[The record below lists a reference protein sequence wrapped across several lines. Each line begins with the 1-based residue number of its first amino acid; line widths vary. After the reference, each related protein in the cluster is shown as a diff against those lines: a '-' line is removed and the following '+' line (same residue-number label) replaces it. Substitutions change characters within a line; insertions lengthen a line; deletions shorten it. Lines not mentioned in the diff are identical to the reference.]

1 MIENSADELYAK
13 LEPGSVNLIL
23 TDPPYGTGKAQTI
36 HGKSYTDDPQTA
48 EQNVVLLGQAAAR
61 LLAPDGVLAVFFD
74 YRLVHK
80 AHGILSDYLTPHG
93 EIIWHYMLGGTAK
106 KWWSNKHDT
115 ILLFDRGGN
124 GYFDHDSDPNVP
136 RLASRGENY
145 PLTKP
150 KKQDSVIE
158 YTMSPTSRERVGYPT
173 QKPLDVLR
181 QIVGVHSRRG
191 DLVID
196 PFMGS
201 GSTLI
206 AAKDMSCRYAGADI
220 NPDARQI
227 ALERLGQW

>member
-1 MIENSADELYAK
+1 MANTELM
-13 LEPGSVNLIL
+13 
-23 TDPPYGTGKAQTI
+23 GTGHWNAYLSLIKFLFGSDI
-36 HGKSYTDDPQTA
+36 HKISPDDFHVD
-48 EQNVVLLGQAAAR
+48 NNG
-61 LLAPDGVLAVFFD
+61 
-74 YRLVHK
+74 LVT
-80 AHGILSDYLTPHG
+80 LR
-93 EIIWHYMLGGTAK
+93 
-106 KWWSNKHDT
+106 HDT

-124 GYFDHDSDPNVP
+124 GYFDHDSVPNVP

-206 AAKDMSCRYAGADI
+206 AAKELGREYAGADI

>member
-1 MIENSADELYAK
+1 MLTVGSLFSGYLGLDLALKDTELKWVSDIESGPCK
-13 LEPGSVNLIL
+13 LLQHRFPNVPNLGDI
-23 TDPPYGTGKAQTI
+23 TQVD
-36 HGKSYTDDPQTA
+36 
-48 EQNVVLLGQAAAR
+48 
-61 LLAPDGVLAVFFD
+61 
-74 YRLVHK
+74 
-80 AHGILSDYLTPHG
+80 
-93 EIIWHYMLGGTAK
+93 
-106 KWWSNKHDT
+106 WSEVE
-115 ILLFDRGGN
+115 
-124 GYFDHDSDPNVP
+124 PNVP

-206 AAKDMSCRYAGADI
+206 AAKELGREYAGADI